1 MNLKFYFKH
10 ILMTIVIIFI
20 TYSILEFEGISKAKD
35 IHEKLGFKICII
47 NFTGFEKFGSS

>member
-1 MNLKFYFKH
+1 MDLKFYLKH
-10 ILMTIVIIFI
+10 IIMSIVIICI
-20 TYSILEFEGISKAKD
+20 TYSILVFDGISKAKD

>member
-1 MNLKFYFKH
+1 MS
-10 ILMTIVIIFI
+10 IVIICI
-20 TYSILEFEGISKAKD
+20 TYSILVFDGISKAKD